1 MQLYFWPISYGFTI
15 AFPENFLSFLENLLQ
30 QKGFLSLP
38 LPQPFCENFCE
49 KVANSSTSFGIGITL
64 AATTNLVTLLLLES
78 FVQLK
83 CLWRTG
89 RGIFLKKCMLI
100 RVSSWNCSLI
110 PQNRGWKM
118 SKMVPAFPNEKKKK
132 LGWPRPLWDHL
143 YITSAYF
150 WIFLTHPSKGQ
161 LILKYPFDVFKSSKK
176 NEIFPGS
183 LP

>member
-1 MQLYFWPISYGFTI
+1 MLT
-15 AFPENFLSFLENLLQ
+15 
-30 QKGFLSLP
+30 
-38 LPQPFCENFCE
+38 
-49 KVANSSTSFGIGITL
+49 TSFGIEITL

-150 WIFLTHPSKGQ
+150 WIFLTHPSTKAELLQ
-161 LILKYPFDVFKSSKK
+161 LNRTQFLSLGIFVSKK
-176 NEIFPGS
+176 LEIEKTKTTFIIS
-183 LP
+183 VLKVVY